1 MIINTDKLKEVCKD
15 MMYSMDTVSTS
26 PESSLIALSNVDNK
40 LKLEITNR
48 EYYVSTL
55 LPLEILNEEFYA
67 TIKSDVFLKLI
78 PKLTTK
84 DIEIELKDNILLINS
99 NGNYKIPLIFEGN
112 SIVKIPEINI
122 DNVVNS
128 FSIDT
133 EIIKSINKY
142 NSIELQKKSNIT
154 SPLHRLFYIDENGCI
169 TYNTGACV
177 NNFTLP
183 KPIRLVLNEKVV
195 KLFKLFKS
203 DSVNFKMG
211 FDQIGDNLIQTK
223 IELSDDIT
231 KVSSIVSIGNDL
243 INKFPAKQI
252 RDRVNS
258 NYPYTMVIDRS
269 EVLKS
274 IERLSIFNLD
284 DKIYIPLEISSDKIT
299 IFDTNG
305 YNSETLSLLNTVD
318 IEGTYKCKFKLS
330 DLEVV
335 LKSCVDKYL
344 TINFGNHQA
353 IVIDRKTVKNILPE
367 VIGD

>member
-1 MIINTDKLKEVCKD
+1 MIIDTEKLKEVCKD

-26 PESSLIALSNVDNK
+26 VESSLIALSSDNDK
-40 LKLEITNR
+40 LKLEVTNR

-55 LPLEILNEEFYA
+55 LPVEVMSESFYA
-67 TIKSDVFLKLI
+67 AIKADIFLKLI

-84 DIEIELKDNILLINS
+84 QVELELIDNTLIVNS
-99 NGNYKIPLIFEGN
+99 NGKYKLPLIFEGD
-112 SIVKIPEINI
+112 SVVKIPDIII

-128 FSIDT
+128 FDIDT
-133 EIIKSINKY
+133 EIIRSINRY
-142 NSIELQKKSNIT
+142 NSIELQKKTSLT

-169 TYNTGACV
+169 TYNTGACI
-177 NNFTLP
+177 NSFTLP
-183 KPIRLVLNEKVV
+183 KPLRLVLNEKVV
-195 KLFKLFKS
+195 RLFKLFKS
-203 DSVNFKMG
+203 DKVNFKMG
-211 FDQIGDNLIQTK
+211 FDQVSDNLIQTK

-231 KVSSIVSIGNDL
+231 RLSSIVSIGNDL

-252 RDRVNS
+252 RDRANA
-258 NYPYTMVIDRS
+258 NYPYNMVIDRS

-274 IERLSIFNLD
+274 IERLSLFNTE
-284 DKIYIPLEISSDKIT
+284 DKIYIPVEISSDKIT
-299 IFDTNG
+299 LFDTNG
-305 YNSETLSLLNTVD
+305 YNSEILSLLNTVD
-318 IEGTYKCKFKLS
+318 MSDTYRCKFKLS

-344 TINFGNHQA
+344 TISFGNHQA